1 MKAIDRP
8 FTNIING
15 TTQFIIP
22 VFQRDYTWQAE
33 PQCSQLWRDVIRAAR
48 ADGAHGHFLGSIVY
62 IATGDSKA
70 GFTRWLLIDGQQ
82 RLTTLTLLL
91 AALRDHIRDIDWTG
105 GEDDPTPKRINAYFL
120 KNVQEEGSREQKL
133 VLRRHDQATL
143 HALLNGKEFPPQ
155 ASERIRENYNY
166 FREQLSE
173 ANPTDVYR
181 GIGRLVIVDVALDR
195 QTDDPQL
202 IFESLNSTGVDLS
215 QSDLVRNFILMRL
228 PEKEQTKLYETYWS
242 KIEGLFRGSEGTFDS
257 FARDYVALKT
267 EASKQEKAAEIYYA
281 FREYFPR
288 LKEES
293 GGLEETLANMLSYA
307 RYYSAFSLGRGVTG
321 ERGQRLAKLRH
332 LVDVPAILVMRLF
345 ECREHADMLNEE
357 EFLEALALI
366 ESYILRRAICGY
378 QTRGYWQTFAS
389 LAYRIGDEDPL
400 TDLKVALA
408 RQRENYRFP
417 SDEEFVRALNEG
429 DMYGLRVCRHL
440 LEGLENH
447 NSKELT
453 DTSGYSIEHIMPQN
467 EHLSAGW
474 RTMLG
479 ENWKEVQKTWLHR
492 LGNLTL
498 TAYNSK
504 YSDKPFD
511 EKKTIKGGFS
521 DSSVRLNKFVREQ
534 QTWTANEISVRTDAL
549 AKYAI
554 EVWPPLVVE
563 QSLIDAAKH
572 REMRDLAARRD
583 VGKVKMSAEAR
594 ALFEELRAHVLAFD
608 SDVLE
613 LAEPNS
619 VSYHSPV
626 FFLEVLPRRY
636 SLTLLL
642 ALDFN
647 EIDDTS
653 GLARDAAQWKFFIH
667 ARHEGGVSLSVNDAG
682 SIESAVPII
691 RQAYAASCE

>member
-15 TTQFIIP
+15 ASQFIIP
-22 VFQRDYTWQAE
+22 VFQRDYIWDAE
-33 PQCSQLWRDVIRAAR
+33 LQCSQLWRDVIRAAGV
-48 ADGAHGHFLGSIVY
+48 DGTHGHFLGSIVY
-62 IATGDSKA
+62 IATGDSAA

-91 AALRDHIRDIDWTG
+91 AALRDHILDIGWTG

-120 KNVQEEGSREQKL
+120 KNVEEEGNREQKL

-143 HALLNGKEFPPQ
+143 HALIDGKELPLE

-173 ANPTDVYR
+173 ANPADVYR
-181 GIGRLVIVDVALDR
+181 GIGHLVIVDVALDR

-215 QSDLVRNFILMRL
+215 QSDLIRNFILMRL
-228 PEKEQTKLYETYWS
+228 PEKEQTKFYETYWS

-267 EASKQEKAAEIYYA
+267 EASKQEKSAEIYYA

-293 GGLEETLANMLSYA
+293 GGLEEALANMLRYA
-307 RYYSAFSLGRGVTG
+307 RYYSAFSLGRGVTDD
-321 ERGQRLAKLRH
+321 RGQRLAKLRH

-345 ECREHADMLNEE
+345 ECREHADTLNEE
-357 EFLEALALI
+357 KFLEALALI

-417 SDEEFVRALNEG
+417 SDEECVRALHEG
-429 DMYGLRVCRHL
+429 DLYGLRVCRHL

-447 NSKELT
+447 NTKELT

-467 EHLSAGW
+467 ERLSAKW
-474 RTMLG
+474 CTMLG

-534 QTWTANEISVRTDAL
+534 QTWTVKEICARTDAL
-549 AKYAI
+549 AKNAI

-563 QSLIDAAKH
+563 QSLIDAATY
-572 REMRDLAARRD
+572 REMRERAARRD
-583 VGKVKMSAEAR
+583 VGKVKMSTEAR
-594 ALFEELRAHVLAFD
+594 ALFEELRAHVLALD

-619 VSYHSPV
+619 VSYHSPG

-647 EIDDTS
+647 EIDDSS
-653 GLARDAAQWKFFIH
+653 GLAQDAAQWKFFVH
-667 ARHEGGVSLSVNDAG
+667 ARHQGGVSLNVNDTG
-682 SIESAVPII
+682 TIESAVPLI
-691 RQAYAASCE
+691 RQAHAASCE